1 MAVEIK
7 WTLHALNDIES
18 IAEFIA
24 QDSEHFA
31 SIQFDKF
38 FIRSK
43 ILEKFP
49 WAGRIV
55 PELDNETIRGLI
67 EGIYRII
74 YRVVSKNRVD
84 ILTIHQSYQLLS
96 SNPLFKK

>member
-7 WTLHALNDIES
+7 WTLHALHDIES

-31 SIQFDKF
+31 VIQINKF
-38 FIRSK
+38 FIRSQ
-43 ILEKFP
+43 ILEKFSF
-49 WAGRIV
+49 AGRVV
-55 PELDNETIRGLI
+55 PELGDEHIRELI
-67 EGIYRII
+67 EGNYRII